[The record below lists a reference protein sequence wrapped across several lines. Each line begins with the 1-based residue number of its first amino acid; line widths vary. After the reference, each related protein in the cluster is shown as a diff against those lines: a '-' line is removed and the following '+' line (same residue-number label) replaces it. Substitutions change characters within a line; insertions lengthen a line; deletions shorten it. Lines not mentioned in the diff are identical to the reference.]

1 MTDVQE
7 LIEKRSGPRRLADRT
22 ADDEPDIDP
31 NDERVLAEKRAELL
45 FKTEKLLHFRLSF
58 AAAGVVLCIGIG
70 LMARADLD
78 FPQLMVTIFGV
89 VVYSAAALF
98 ILHRKI
104 IHSPHLIPVLNALLI
119 SCDVLVLTGLVHYT
133 RGVESDLYVLYLLP
147 ILLSSYV
154 FGRRGIFGTAFL
166 VSLSYVGLL
175 LAENARLLPFIL
187 DPHNQSGLAQAYSQ
201 QLWRRILARSALL
214 VSVTFIWGRFC
225 EYMSG
230 LERHSANRLR
240 DQLLANNDLVEEVKA
255 TAARERLINSINSAL
270 RSTLDLNR
278 IFETAVDEL
287 GKALSASCCAI
298 VCPSAYEDE
307 LPIVCESVH
316 SSEAAD
322 GDSDSK
328 AGAPDLKSVV
338 AGARRATD
346 ARGATDAQGTV
357 TDAQGAVTDARGVVT
372 DARSTATDARSTS
385 TDTPGTATNAPDT
398 ATNSRDADEKSL
410 FFGANICAFV
420 LNNKSKYE
428 RDRDHEVIKIFL
440 FTNPAD
446 EPFFAPVREDLK
458 RLNFS
463 SLIIKPMMYAD
474 QSKGVLLIAERD
486 QNREWTG
493 SELQL
498 VNSVAGQ
505 VAVAIEHAE
514 LVDQLSRKN
523 KDLIQKNLNL
533 DAKNLE
539 LRAIQSQLI
548 HQEKMA
554 SLGRLVAGIA
564 HELNNPINFV
574 HGNLPYL
581 RNYFEDLKKLVN
593 SLDSLPDEYKKEIGA
608 LKKELRYEFLVKDLD
623 NILAD
628 LNEGADR
635 IRHIIRNLKSFS
647 RLDEAELKEASLQEG
662 IESTL
667 KILSQYYGRDKIPA
681 QCNFAELP
689 PILCYPGQLNQV
701 WMNLLSNAAQ
711 AVEGRPEPTVKVSTE
726 MEDGKVLVT
735 VSDNGAGIRP
745 EVQSKI
751 FEPFFTTK
759 PVGQGTGLGLSICH
773 SIIERHG
780 GQIWCESTPVTGTTF
795 RVRIPIYARPDDL
808 RERAKALGNDPD

>member
-1 MTDVQE
+1 MLPITSDQNE
-7 LIEKRSGPRRLADRT
+7 LNEKRTGPRRLADRT
-22 ADDEPDIDP
+22 VNDEPDIDP
-31 NDERVLAEKRAELL
+31 NDERVKSEKRAELL

-58 AAAGVVLCIGIG
+58 AAAGLVLCIGVG
-70 LMARADLD
+70 FMARTDLD
-78 FPQLMVTIFGV
+78 LPSLMSTTFGV
-89 VVYSAAALF
+89 VVYSAVALF
-98 ILHRKI
+98 ILHRNI
-104 IHSPHLIPVLNALLI
+104 IHTPHLIPVMNALLI
-119 SCDVLVLTGLVHYT
+119 SCDVLALTGLVHYT

-147 ILLSSYV
+147 ILLSSFV
-154 FGRRGIFGTAFL
+154 FGRRGIMGTSFL
-166 VSLSYVGLL
+166 VSISYVGLL
-175 LAENARLLPFIL
+175 LAENASLLPFIL
-187 DPHNQSGLAQAYSQ
+187 DPHNQQGLAQAYSQ

-230 LERHSANRLR
+230 LERRSANRLR
-240 DQLLANNDLVEEVKA
+240 DQLLANTDLVAEVKA

-287 GKALSASCCAI
+287 GKALHVSCCAI

-316 SSEAAD
+316 SAEERD
-322 GDSDSK
+322 D
-328 AGAPDLKSVV
+328 
-338 AGARRATD
+338 D
-346 ARGATDAQGTV
+346 A
-357 TDAQGAVTDARGVVT
+357 
-372 DARSTATDARSTS
+372 
-385 TDTPGTATNAPDT
+385 
-398 ATNSRDADEKSL
+398 EKNL
-410 FFGANICAFV
+410 FFGASICAFV
-420 LNNKSKYE
+420 LNSKSRYE
-428 RDRDHEVIKIFL
+428 RDRDDEVIKIFL

-446 EPFFAPVREDLK
+446 EPFFAPVKEELK

-463 SLIIKPMMYAD
+463 SMIIKPMMYAD

-486 QNREWTG
+486 KDRVWTG

-523 KDLIQKNLNL
+523 KDLVQKNLNL

-581 RNYFEDLKKLVN
+581 RDYFEDLKKIVGA
-593 SLDSLPDEYKKEIGA
+593 LDGLPAEHKNEIDA
-608 LKKELRYEFLVKDLD
+608 LKKQLKYEFLVKDLD

-681 QCNFAELP
+681 QCDFAELP

-711 AVEGRPEPTVKVSTE
+711 AVEKKPEPVVKVSTK

-735 VSDNGAGIRP
+735 VSDNGGGIKP

-780 GQIWCESTPVTGTTF
+780 GQIWCESTPEIGTTF

-808 RERAKALGNDPD
+808 REKATAKAHEPD